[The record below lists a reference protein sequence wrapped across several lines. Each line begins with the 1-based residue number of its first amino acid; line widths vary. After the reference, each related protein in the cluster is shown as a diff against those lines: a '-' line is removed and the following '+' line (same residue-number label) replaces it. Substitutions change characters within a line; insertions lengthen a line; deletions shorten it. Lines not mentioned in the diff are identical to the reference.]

1 MLGPQPIPAPF
12 PNWKLRPQ
20 KEIAALK
27 EGRASSVQHLIPC
40 RVVKRAR
47 IWPSL
52 PGCRAEEVVQQK
64 WVERWMVSL
73 LPLVD
78 SSPTLSLLGE
88 LAEASLS
95 KLLAQKEG
103 STLKKRWSGWQLWCE
118 YVAAQNLQPQNAGL
132 KALVAF
138 FQALAEIKRSGAE
151 VLRGLKLAGSFMGWS
166 SFLEELDNAAVSAW
180 CVTNVRAAR
189 KEALP
194 LALCTVANLE
204 KAVHTDMACGG
215 SSDLPFLTFF
225 LLLLWGCLRFSD
237 GQRVMVNELVSEFGL
252 VRGSCWKTKT
262 SRSSMPFG
270 VLLLGIFN
278 DWSGAVQSLQEQLA
292 DLDFLLRSASGDRAS
307 YTYALGHFRRL
318 LVQRGG
324 VPAEYVQMYTLH
336 SLKVTP
342 LSWALQLNIDKESR
356 RLWGHHRCRESG
368 AAMASKYSRDDVLPA
383 LRAQLAVLQAIRNG
397 WVPLTPQARGGQRPL
412 VEKGL
417 SCGLAPLKTV
427 PLGLAPYVEGGTG
440 CSAASQGSDT
450 DSSSESS
457 RSSSDE
463 DCCDAAA
470 AEASV
475 HSDLV
480 VVNRWTGCVHAAVQ
494 LPSGGVG
501 RACAP
506 LWKVAA
512 PRWEVCDSE
521 PDGCFYCSHRACA
534 SVLGLESSDEV

>member
-1 MLGPQPIPAPF
+1 MAFTAWLPCRRSGAT
-12 PNWKLRPQ
+12 KM
-20 KEIAALK
+20 
-27 EGRASSVQHLIPC
+27 GRALDG
-40 RVVKRAR
+40 VVAAVG
-47 IWPSL
+47 WFFTNL
-52 PGCRAEEVVQQK
+52 
-64 WVERWMVSL
+64 
-73 LPLVD
+73 
-78 SSPTLSLLGE
+78 E
-88 LAEASLS
+88 LAGRACRSQPQQITS
-95 KLLAQKEG
+95 A
-103 STLKKRWSGWQLWCE
+103 KRREHIEEKVVGWQLWCE

-194 LALCTVANLE
+194 LALYTVANLE
-204 KAVHTDMACGG
+204 KAVHTDMSCGG
-215 SSDLPFLTFF
+215 SPDLPFLTFF

-270 VLLLGIFN
+270 VLLLGIFT

-324 VPAEYVQMYTLH
+324 VPAEYVQVYTLH

-417 SCGLAPLKTV
+417 SCG
-427 PLGLAPYVEGGTG
+427 GRG
-440 CSAASQGSDT
+440 CSAAGQGSDT

-521 PDGCFYCSHRACA
+521 PDGCF
-534 SVLGLESSDEV
+534 

>member
-1 MLGPQPIPAPF
+1 
-12 PNWKLRPQ
+12 
-20 KEIAALK
+20 
-27 EGRASSVQHLIPC
+27 
-40 RVVKRAR
+40 
-47 IWPSL
+47 
-52 PGCRAEEVVQQK
+52 
-64 WVERWMVSL
+64 
-73 LPLVD
+73 
-78 SSPTLSLLGE
+78 
-88 LAEASLS
+88 
-95 KLLAQKEG
+95 
-103 STLKKRWSGWQLWCE
+103 
-118 YVAAQNLQPQNAGL
+118 
-132 KALVAF
+132 
-138 FQALAEIKRSGAE
+138 
-151 VLRGLKLAGSFMGWS
+151 MGWS

-262 SRSSMPFG
+262 SHSSMPFG

-324 VPAEYVQMYTLH
+324 VPAEYVQMSTLH

-417 SCGLAPLKTV
+417 SCGLASLKTV

-463 DCCDAAA
+463 DCCDAAT

-480 VVNRWTGCVHAAVQ
+480 VVNRWLHCGRSRPLGGSGATQSRMVAFIALTELARVCLAWRVVMKFSPKWPWCARRALVRPSSCEGVLCCPDSGLLPVDGSESGSGLVFRRGGGFCLTWECVF
-494 LPSGGVG
+494 L
-501 RACAP
+501 
-506 LWKVAA
+506 
-512 PRWEVCDSE
+512 
-521 PDGCFYCSHRACA
+521 
-534 SVLGLESSDEV
+534 